1 MSPSA
6 DTARIVSAVTS
17 IGSDGERTTRF
28 HVSDDSRSRAFL
40 TPGSAWSKPAG
51 PLSSTSQ
58 NWTRLQTS
66 VGQHQMFEHDEGV
79 GTRRDIA
86 TRYYQEG
93 SLRSPQDL
101 DTQTRRA
108 NETRLPNPPSQ
119 YQTRAGRA
127 HRPPD
132 SARAS
137 RRFHRLPSP
146 GLRHSLWRGS
156 GHRDTS
162 RLVD

>member
-1 MSPSA
+1 MLPHTRLQPCPILA
-6 DTARIVSAVTS
+6 GRR
-17 IGSDGERTTRF
+17 ER
-28 HVSDDSRSRAFL
+28 
-40 TPGSAWSKPAG
+40 

-86 TRYYQEG
+86 TRYFQEV

-108 NETRLPNPPSQ
+108 NETRLPNPPSP
-119 YQTRAGRA
+119 YQTRAGR
-127 HRPPD
+127 HE
-132 SARAS
+132 
-137 RRFHRLPSP
+137 F
-146 GLRHSLWRGS
+146 GTG
-156 GHRDTS
+156 
-162 RLVD
+162 